1 MSEST
6 STHDRLLV
14 EALTEAALV
23 TYGRPDPHRLRDLA
37 RRLRALAKSLDSR
50 ATVPEIRL
58 PVRADPGIA
67 SAKYLSIAT
76 YTLVSAPGIAAEA
89 SYAAATI
96 LMRSANHY
104 KRPGK
109 TAIAPPVDILD
120 PLKVIGQILVVKDR
134 ADAKAACK
142 ALAELAGTPLN
153 DDEYT
158 VGRLYLTVL
167 STTDPVEQLLMQ
179 LLSYIVASR
188 EDYEAELSYALIQ
201 AAHDILFTARNNG
214 VV

>member
-1 MSEST
+1 MSESV
-6 STHDRLLV
+6 STHDRLLL
-14 EALTEAALV
+14 EALTEAALL
-23 TYGRPDPHRLRDLA
+23 TYCRPDPHRLRDLA
-37 RRLRALAKSLDSR
+37 RRLRGLAKSLDSR
-50 ATVPEIRL
+50 ATVPEIHL
-58 PVRADPGIA
+58 PVRADAGVA
-67 SAKYLSIAT
+67 AAKYLSIAT
-76 YTLVSAPGIAAEA
+76 YTLLSAPDIAAQA

-109 TAIAPPVDILD
+109 TAITPTADIIE
-120 PLKVIGQILVVKDR
+120 PLKVVGQVLIVKNI

-142 ALAELAGTPLN
+142 ALAELAGPPLN

-167 STTDPVEQLLMQ
+167 SATDPVEQLLMQ
-179 LLSYIVASR
+179 LLSYIVASK

-201 AAHDILFTARNNG
+201 AAHDTLFAARNIQE
-214 VV
+214 